1 MFLSLEQV
9 QRCDERIVEIIERE
23 GSLFLRKLKKGKP

>member
-9 QRCDERIVEIIERE
+9 QRCGEKVVEIIERE
-23 GSLFLRKLKKGKP
+23 GSSFLRKLKKGKP